1 MAGGANNTTYPNR
14 ERGLFANRPPKFLF
28 GFWGA
33 GGHYIPPPPRNAN
46 TVPAFPPFP
55 HKRATPRHD
64 PWRPRY
70 PHLTNNAAAIA
81 CGGRAMRCAT
91 IAAQHGQRVRARPG
105 PQVRPRKKRYNPQ
118 RLAIANKLYIN
129 ARASAA
135 RFAHNV
141 TAAGQQ
147 PRKAPAA
154 AIGWAA
160 GWPCAWRSGVRAIG
174 AAVGPAPSG
183 RGPWGTVR
191 GAALRRACGNR
202 RPMDGQQ
209 RPRWPR
215 AAGMFQ
221 PGIMKTK
228 FFLPMLSNDN
238 ILYHAGRWCRT
249 IKKGWLDYENC
260 KFTI

>member
-1 MAGGANNTTYPNR
+1 MAATLPTFDQTT
-14 ERGLFANRPPKFLF
+14 RPPSHAVAVRCDAQRSVPGTASACAPDLAPRF
-28 GFWGA
+28 G
-33 GGHYIPPPPRNAN
+33 
-46 TVPAFPPFP
+46 
-55 HKRATPRHD
+55 HK
-64 PWRPRY
+64 
-70 PHLTNNAAAIA
+70 
-81 CGGRAMRCAT
+81 
-91 IAAQHGQRVRARPG
+91 
-105 PQVRPRKKRYNPQ
+105 KKRHSPQ

-135 RFAHNV
+135 RFSHNV

-147 PRKAPAA
+147 PRQAPAA

-160 GWPCAWRSGVRAIG
+160 GMPCAWRAGVRAIG

-191 GAALRRACGNR
+191 GAALRRACVNR

-228 FFLPMLSNDN
+228 FFLPMLSNDS
-238 ILYHAGRWCRT
+238 ILYHAGRCCRA
-249 IKKGWLDYENC
+249 
-260 KFTI
+260 

>member
-1 MAGGANNTTYPNR
+1 MRWPC
-14 ERGLFANRPPKFLF
+14 
-28 GFWGA
+28 
-33 GGHYIPPPPRNAN
+33 
-46 TVPAFPPFP
+46 
-55 HKRATPRHD
+55 D
-64 PWRPRY
+64 
-70 PHLTNNAAAIA
+70 
-81 CGGRAMRCAT
+81 AMRNGNGPTRPA
-91 IAAQHGQRVRARPG
+91 RARPTSPPG
-105 PQVRPRKKRYNPQ
+105 SAQKKRYSPQ

-147 PRKAPAA
+147 PRQAPAA

-160 GWPCAWRSGVRAIG
+160 GWPCAWRAGVRAIG

-191 GAALRRACGNR
+191 GAALRRACVNR

-228 FFLPMLSNDN
+228 FFSPMLSNN
-238 ILYHAGRWCRT
+238 IILYHAGRC
-249 IKKGWLDYENC
+249 C
-260 KFTI
+260 HA

>member
-1 MAGGANNTTYPNR
+1 MISAWGNQTPHTDIR
-14 ERGLFANRPPKFLF
+14 ERKF
-28 GFWGA
+28 GGQPTGTPQMVCRGA
-33 GGHYIPPPPRNAN
+33 GGIVPAPNARNAN

-55 HKRATPRHD
+55 HKRATARHD
-64 PWRPRY
+64 LWRPRY
-70 PHLTNNAAAIA
+70 PHLTKQR
-81 CGGRAMRCAT
+81 GRHRMRWPCDAMRNDFGPT
-91 IAAQHGQRVRARPG
+91 RPTRARPTWPPG
-105 PQVRPRKKRYNPQ
+105 SAPKKNGLQAACVQSLYEIQN
-118 RLAIANKLYIN
+118 LYIH

-147 PRKAPAA
+147 PRQAPAA

-160 GWPCAWRSGVRAIG
+160 GWPCAWRAGVRAIG

-202 RPMDGQQ
+202 RPMDGQKL
-209 RPRWPR
+209 PRWPR

-221 PGIMKTK
+221 PGKK
-228 FFLPMLSNDN
+228 NFFLD
-238 ILYHAGRWCRT
+238 YA
-249 IKKGWLDYENC
+249 IK
-260 KFTI
+260 

>member
-1 MAGGANNTTYPNR
+1 MAGGANNTTYPNG

-28 GFWGA
+28 CFWGA

-46 TVPAFPPFP
+46 TVPAFRRSLSMRPALAAMRLPAAQPYQPTHRAADTAEAGATMP
-55 HKRATPRHD
+55 HATTKKT
-64 PWRPRY
+64 RP
-70 PHLTNNAAAIA
+70 T
-81 CGGRAMRCAT
+81 GGRGSPLT
-91 IAAQHGQRVRARPG
+91 TGLG
-105 PQVRPRKKRYNPQ
+105 
-118 RLAIANKLYIN
+118 LASCWQQSLYEIKNLYIH

-135 RFAHNV
+135 RFSHNV

-160 GWPCAWRSGVRAIG
+160 GVPCAWRAGVRAIG

-191 GAALRRACGNR
+191 GAALRRACVNR
-202 RPMDGQQ
+202 RPIDAQQ
-209 RPRWPR
+209 RPIWPR

-228 FFLPMLSNDN
+228 FFLPIISNN
-238 ILYHAGRWCRT
+238 IILYHAGRCCRA
-249 IKKGWLDYENC
+249 
-260 KFTI
+260 

>member
-1 MAGGANNTTYPNR
+1 
-14 ERGLFANRPPKFLF
+14 
-28 GFWGA
+28 
-33 GGHYIPPPPRNAN
+33 
-46 TVPAFPPFP
+46 
-55 HKRATPRHD
+55 
-64 PWRPRY
+64 
-70 PHLTNNAAAIA
+70 
-81 CGGRAMRCAT
+81 MRCAT
-91 IAAQHGQRVRARPG
+91 ETARHGQRVRARPG
-105 PQVRPRKKRYNPQ
+105 PEVRPQKKRYSPQ

-135 RFAHNV
+135 RFTHNV

-147 PRKAPAA
+147 PRQAPAA

-160 GWPCAWRSGVRAIG
+160 GVPCAWRDGVRAIG

-191 GAALRRACGNR
+191 GAALRRACVNR

-228 FFLPMLSNDN
+228 FFLPIISNDS
-238 ILYHAGRWCRT
+238 ILYHAGRCCRA
-249 IKKGWLDYENC
+249 IKKAGYYVY
-260 KFTI
+260 KR

>member
-1 MAGGANNTTYPNR
+1 MILQPTGSALALSGG
-14 ERGLFANRPPKFLF
+14 
-28 GFWGA
+28 WGQ
-33 GGHYIPPPPRNAN
+33 YIRTQARNAN
-46 TVPAFPPFP
+46 TVPAFRRSLTSAQR
-55 HKRATPRHD
+55 RAMTYGGHVTHI
-64 PWRPRY
+64 RP
-70 PHLTNNAAAIA
+70 NNAAAIA

-91 IAAQHGQRVRARPG
+91 VTARHGQRVRARPG
-105 PQVRPRKKRYNPQ
+105 PEVRPQKKRYSPQ

-135 RFAHNV
+135 RFSHNV

-147 PRKAPAA
+147 PRQAPAA

-160 GWPCAWRSGVRAIG
+160 GVPCAWRAGVRAIC

-191 GAALRRACGNR
+191 GAALRRACVNR

-215 AAGMFQ
+215 PAGMFQ

-228 FFLPMLSNDN
+228 IFLIMLSNDS
-238 ILYHAGRWCRT
+238 ILYHAGRCCRA
-249 IKKGWLDYENC
+249 
-260 KFTI
+260 

>member
-1 MAGGANNTTYPNR
+1 MRGAVKDAYQIR
-14 ERGLFANRPPKFLF
+14 ERGFDTPANRQRIGIVGGL
-28 GFWGA
+28 GA
-33 GGHYIPPPPRNAN
+33 VYPHPSQERKHRAS
-46 TVPAFPPFP
+46 VPPFP
-55 HKRATPRHD
+55 HKRATARHAML
-64 PWRPRY
+64 RPRY
-70 PHLTNNAAAIA
+70 PHLTTNAAATA
-81 CGGRAMRCAT
+81 LRWPCDAMRNGNGPTRPA
-91 IAAQHGQRVRARPG
+91 RAPPTWPPG
-105 PQVRPRKKRYNPQ
+105 SPPKKRYSPQ

-135 RFAHNV
+135 RFTHNV

-147 PRKAPAA
+147 PRQAPAA

-160 GWPCAWRSGVRAIG
+160 GVPCAWRAGVRAIG

-191 GAALRRACGNR
+191 GAALRRACVNR

-221 PGIMKTK
+221 PGIVKTK
-228 FFLPMLSNDN
+228 FFLPMLLNN
-238 ILYHAGRWCRT
+238 IILYHARRCCRA
-249 IKKGWLDYENC
+249 
-260 KFTI
+260 